1 MSKQTIA
8 TNNKCKTWGEYF
20 LNKSV
25 DISELPINK
34 YWKKIV
40 VDDNLKKYD
49 SINKL
54 IKESIEEEN
63 NVKIFPYPELVFN
76 AFNFVKPKDV
86 RVVFI
91 GQDPYPNYQTI
102 NGTDVPDA
110 MGLSFSVPIGS
121 KIPSSLHNIFMNCIK
136 FKHMKSYPPHGNL
149 EKWAKQGCLFLNT
162 TLTVQHKQN
171 NGHSKVWTNITNNII
186 KKISDE
192 SDFVV
197 FVLWGKFAL
206 SKEKFINL
214 DKHAV
219 SVSSHPSGLSC
230 HKKMGDYSS
239 FSELDQFGT
248 INNTLKNNKLKPIDW
263 DLHE

>member
-1 MSKQTIA
+1 MDIQTIID
-8 TNNKCKTWGEYF
+8 NYKPWGEYF
-20 LNKSV
+20 SDKPV
-25 DISELPINK
+25 DVSKLPIDK

-40 VDDNLKKYD
+40 IDDNLKKYD
-49 SINKL
+49 EINKL
-54 IKESIEEEN
+54 LKKSIEN
-63 NVKIFPYPELVFN
+63 DSNIKIFPYPDLVFN
-76 AFNFVKPKDV
+76 AFNFVKPKNV
-86 RVVFI
+86 KVVFI

-102 NGTDVPDA
+102 NKTDIPDA

-149 EKWAKQGCLFLNT
+149 EKWAKQGCLFLNA

-171 NGHSKVWTNITNNII
+171 NGHSKVWTDITDNII

-192 SDFVV
+192 NKLVI

-206 SKEKFINL
+206 SKEKFIDT
-214 DKHAV
+214 DKHVVVA
-219 SVSSHPSGLSC
+219 SSHPSGLSC
-230 HKKMGDYSS
+230 YKKMENHPS

-248 INNTLKNNKLKPIDW
+248 INNILKNNKFKSIDW
-263 DLHE
+263 DLNT